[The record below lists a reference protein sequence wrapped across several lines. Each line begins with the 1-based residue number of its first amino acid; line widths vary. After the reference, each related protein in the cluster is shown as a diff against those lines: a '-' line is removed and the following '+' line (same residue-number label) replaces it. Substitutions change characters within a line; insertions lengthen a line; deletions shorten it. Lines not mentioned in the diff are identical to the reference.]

1 MASVFPIRGRP
12 TSEGISKRILLTSST
27 ILKQPSFGRKGKKAM
42 EYGGFHIASSPKTCS
57 IKAWT
62 NCVNIVIVG
71 DGAGIRISS
80 KHQGVNVLK
89 FFVYNKA
96 NAYHF

>member
-1 MASVFPIRGRP
+1 MASVFPVRGRP
-12 TSEGISKRILLTSST
+12 TSEGISKIISLTSST
-27 ILKQPSFGRKGKKAM
+27 ILEQPFFGWKGKKAM
-42 EYGGFHIASSPKTCS
+42 EYGGFRIASSPKSCS

-62 NCVNIVIVG
+62 NCVNVAG

-89 FFVYNKA
+89 FFCL
-96 NAYHF
+96 

>member
-12 TSEGISKRILLTSST
+12 TSEGIISKRISHVLWD
-27 ILKQPSFGRKGKKAM
+27 GKEESPHGNA
-42 EYGGFHIASSPKTCS
+42 GAFAFASSPKSCS

-62 NCVNIVIVG
+62 NCVNVAG

-80 KHQGVNVLK
+80 SKHQRVNVLN
-89 FFVYNKA
+89 FFVYTKA
-96 NAYHF
+96 NAYNF